1 MTYSATS
8 DRGTK
13 AGEGLGLRLHRRREN
28 VVPLARGA
36 LVLVFASWLSS
47 CGPNLSE
54 TAVMYYRESQ
64 QVEPWAASG
73 TGTLPNGWQEQ
84 ALRDMQQAALH
95 PLLIETIE
103 TAPASAQTCVDAG
116 CSNRHAL
123 RVVLPRAEVD
133 RAGRRCF
140 DTSLE
145 AVGTLPALRQ
155 DCQPLY
161 RAR

>member
-1 MTYSATS
+1 MVA
-8 DRGTK
+8 
-13 AGEGLGLRLHRRREN
+13 
-28 VVPLARGA
+28 LARGA
-36 LVLVFASWLSS
+36 LVVVLASWLSS
-47 CGPNLSE
+47 CGPNPSE
-54 TAVMYYRESQ
+54 TTVMYYRESQ

-73 TGTLPNGWQEQ
+73 TGTLPTDWQEQ
-84 ALRDMQQAALH
+84 ALRDMQLAGLH
-95 PLLIETIE
+95 PLLIETIQ
-103 TAPASAQTCVDAG
+103 TAPASAQTCIDPG

-133 RAGRRCF
+133 RARSRCF
-140 DTSLE
+140 ETSLE